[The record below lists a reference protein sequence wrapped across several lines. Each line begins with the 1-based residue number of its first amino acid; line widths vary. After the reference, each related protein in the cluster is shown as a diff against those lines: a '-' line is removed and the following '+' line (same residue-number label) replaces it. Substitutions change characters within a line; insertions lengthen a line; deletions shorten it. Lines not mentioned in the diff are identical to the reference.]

1 MRRTALAALL
11 CAALACAGCA
21 GLRRDSADAFRVVGY
36 APDYSLDRTDPAAF
50 GRLTDVILFSV
61 EPTSDGAFPA
71 EALAAAPVA
80 RFQEIQRAHG
90 VRVHLCFG
98 GWGRSAG
105 FPPMATDPAK
115 RAAFIAALAAFCRE
129 KGFDGVDYDWEFPAS
144 REEHAAYD
152 ALLIETAQALH
163 PQDREVTVALG
174 WSQTLDPAAY
184 AAVDRIHLMTYDMGA
199 RHATHEAAT
208 AAVRRLLRDGA
219 PREKICLGLPF
230 YGRKMDHPD
239 TAAAYA
245 DLLRDHAPAPAQDE
259 AGGFYFNNAETLRRK
274 TRYALEEG
282 LAGVMIWELS
292 MDTRDDTSLLKAVT
306 DEIAHH
312 GRK

>member
-1 MRRTALAALL
+1 MRRTALAVLL
-11 CAALACAGCA
+11 CAALAGAGCA
-21 GLRRDSADAFRVVGY
+21 GLRRDRAEAFRVVGY
-36 APDYSLDRTDPAAF
+36 APDYSLERTDPAAF
-50 GRLTDVILFSV
+50 GRLTDAILFSV
-61 EPTSDGAFPA
+61 EPTPDGTFPV

-105 FPPMATDPAK
+105 FAPMATDPAK
-115 RAAFIAALAAFCRE
+115 RAAFIAALAQFCGE
-129 KGFDGVDYDWEFPAS
+129 KGFDGVDYDWEFPATPG
-144 REEHAAYD
+144 EHAAYD
-152 ALLIETAQALH
+152 ALLIETARALH
-163 PQDREVTVALG
+163 PQGREVTVALG
-174 WSQTLDPAAY
+174 ALQTLDPAAY

-199 RHATHEAAT
+199 RHATYAAAT
-208 AAVRRLLRDGA
+208 AAVRRLVRSGA
-219 PREKICLGLPF
+219 PKEKICLGLPF

-259 AGGFYFNNAETLRRK
+259 AGGFYFNNADTLRRK

-292 MDTRDDTSLLKAVT
+292 MDTRDDTSLLKAIT
-306 DEIAHH
+306 DEIA
-312 GRK
+312 RPR